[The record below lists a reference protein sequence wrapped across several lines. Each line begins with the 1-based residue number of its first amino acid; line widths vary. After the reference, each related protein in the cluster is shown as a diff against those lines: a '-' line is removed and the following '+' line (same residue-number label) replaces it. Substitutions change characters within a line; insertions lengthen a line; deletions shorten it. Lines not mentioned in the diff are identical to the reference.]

1 MRDDGDGRGS
11 KPTGIAVVAEAE
23 TAPEELVQQARAE
36 AERILADAKERAR
49 AIREESPHVGGSAVQ
64 AERDAETEEKRRRIL
79 EAVRTKI
86 EEMRQAA
93 EAHEHEAADKL
104 VALLFGEP

>member
-1 MRDDGDGRGS
+1 MRNDREAQQANR
-11 KPTGIAVVAEAE
+11 TGIAAVVEAE
-23 TAPEELVQQARAE
+23 TAAEELVRQARAE

-49 AIREESPHVGGSAVQ
+49 TIREGSHEVGALSTQ
-64 AERDAETEEKRRRIL
+64 AGRDAETEEERRRIL

-93 EAHEHEAADKL
+93 QAHEHQAADKL